1 VRCGLSKAHIRPE
14 VLVSH
19 GNARTTVH
27 GRKLIVER
35 RTAGWPTAHIAS
47 AMGLSRKCVRTWIAR
62 YDAEG
67 EAGLVDRSSRPHTS
81 PTRTAAEVEDRI
93 VELRSQQRRGPD
105 WIGAELGVPA
115 RTVSRVL
122 VRRGQPRLAAL
133 DPMTG
138 EVIRASKATA
148 VRYERSRPGE
158 LVHMDVKKLGRIPD
172 GGGWRVHGRGGAA
185 EAAKKKTPLG
195 YDYVHSLVDDHSRLA
210 YSEVLPDEKGAT
222 CAAFL
227 ARAAAYF
234 AAHGID
240 RIERVMTDNAWAY
253 KYSLKGVCAS
263 LGARQKFIKPHCPW
277 QNGKVERL
285 NRTLATE
292 WAYRQVFTSND
303 ERAAAIAPWIE
314 HYNTRRRHSALG
326 GHPPISRLAPT

>member
-1 VRCGLSKAHIRPE
+1 LSKAHIRPE
-14 VLVSH
+14 VLVAH

-27 GRKLIVER
+27 GRKLIVAR
-35 RTAGWPTAHIAS
+35 HAAGWRQAHIAA
-47 AMGLSRKCVRTWIAR
+47 AMGISRKCVRTWLTR
-62 YDAEG
+62 YAAEG

-81 PTRTAAEVEDRI
+81 PTRTRAEMEERI
-93 VELRSQQRRGPD
+93 VATRARERRGPA

-122 VRRGQPRLAAL
+122 ARRGAPRLAAL

-138 EVIRASKATA
+138 EVIRSSKQTAT
-148 VRYERSRPGE
+148 RYERARPGE

-172 GGGWRVHGRGGAA
+172 GGGWRALGRAA
-185 EAAKKKTPLG
+185 RETTRDRTSKLG

-210 YSEVLPDEKGAT
+210 YSEILADEKGAT

-227 ARAAAYF
+227 DRAAAYF
-234 AAHGID
+234 AAHGIT

-253 KYSLKGVCAS
+253 RWSLREAIDA

-292 WAYRQVFTSND
+292 WAYRQVFASND
-303 ERAAAIAPWIE
+303 ERAAALAPWIE
-314 HYNTRRRHSALG
+314 HYNTQRRHSALG
-326 GHPPISRLAPT
+326 GLPPISRLAPT

>member
-1 VRCGLSKAHIRPE
+1 
-14 VLVSH
+14 VSH

-27 GRKLIVER
+27 GRKLIIAR
-35 RTAGWPTAHIAS
+35 YRAGWRQAHIAA
-47 AMGLSRKCVRTWIAR
+47 AMGISRKCVRTWITR
-62 YDAEG
+62 YAAEG
-67 EAGLVDRSSRPHTS
+67 EAGLADRSSRPHTS
-81 PTRTAAEVEDRI
+81 PTRTPAEVEDRI
-93 VELRSQQRRGPD
+93 VATRTDHRRGPA

-122 VRRGQPRLAAL
+122 VRRGQPRLCAL

-138 EVIRASKATA
+138 EVIRSSKQTAT
-148 VRYERSRPGE
+148 RYERSRPGE

-172 GGGWRVHGRGGAA
+172 GGGWRALGRAA
-185 EAAKKKTPLG
+185 RESTYDRTRKLG

-227 ARAAAYF
+227 ARGAAYF

-240 RIERVMTDNAWAY
+240 RVERVMTDNAWAY
-253 KYSLKGVCAS
+253 KYSLRGVCAAI
-263 LGARQKFIKPHCPW
+263 GARQKFIKPHCPW

-285 NRTLATE
+285 NRTLVSE
-292 WAYRQVFTSND
+292 WAYRHAFSSND
-303 ERAAAIAPWIE
+303 ERAAALAPWIE
-314 HYNTRRRHSALG
+314 YYNTRRRHSALG
-326 GHPPISRLAPT
+326 GLPPVSRLAPT